1 MISGWYCEKRVCNGT
16 GSPLRL
22 LFIIESA
29 YCGGM
34 QYFLFSQG
42 FEIHS
47 CLMRTNRSSPRLSYV
62 GFRRGLFVLTSI
74 KKR

>member
-34 QYFLFSQG
+34 QYFYFLK
-42 FEIHS
+42 
-47 CLMRTNRSSPRLSYV
+47 
-62 GFRRGLFVLTSI
+62 VLNYILVS
-74 KKR
+74 